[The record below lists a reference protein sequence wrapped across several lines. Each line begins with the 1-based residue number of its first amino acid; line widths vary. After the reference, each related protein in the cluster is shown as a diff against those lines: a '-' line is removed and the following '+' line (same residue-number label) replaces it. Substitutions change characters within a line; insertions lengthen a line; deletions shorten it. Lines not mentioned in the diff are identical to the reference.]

1 MSKLYFRN
9 MKTGKKYEVIN
20 IDKTKGEITLKGEFA
35 QFVEQ
40 YDKERFKHLGYVLE
54 KGDDNAIQQGIRS

>member
-1 MSKLYFRN
+1 MTKIYFRN
-9 MKTGKKYEVIN
+9 TKTDKRYEVIK

-40 YDKERFKHLGYVLE
+40 YDKERFAHLGYVLE
-54 KGDDNAIQQGIRS
+54 KDDDNAIKQGLRA